1 MNHLDLTISIASY
14 NTSDLLY
21 RCLKSIY
28 KNTRNVN
35 FEIIVVD
42 NASGDGTKKMIKE
55 KFKKVKLIEN
65 KKNLFFTTA
74 NNQALKLA
82 HGRYFLILNSDTYF
96 FDNSIKKMVEK
107 MDKNSAI
114 GAVGGTEVYE
124 NGEIILTGS
133 EWSSPLID
141 FYELS
146 FVGKRFRNK
155 KLVNRFKMSRK
166 SRLSDF
172 DVDMTSDAF
181 LMVRTNILKEINGY
195 DSKLF
200 LYYTENDLCL
210 RIKRKGFRIL
220 HMGEA
225 KAFHTVSGSVKKI
238 GWKKLDIYYHDL
250 LHYYKKNGHPVTGT
264 MLYLLLKMEK
274 NILKI
279 ARPNMFSKSKF

>member
-1 MNHLDLTISIASY
+1 MSKTDLTISITSF
-14 NTSDLLY
+14 NTCELLA
-21 RCLKSIY
+21 RCLNSIY

-42 NASGDGTKKMIKE
+42 NASTDGTRKMIKE

-65 KKNLFFTTA
+65 KKNLFYTVA
-74 NNQALKLA
+74 NNQALKIA
-82 HGRYFLILNSDTYF
+82 SGRYFLILNSDAYF
-96 FDNSIKKMVEK
+96 SDNSIKKMVEK
-107 MDKNSAI
+107 MDKNSTI

-124 NGEIILTGS
+124 NGEIVLTGS
-133 EWSSPLID
+133 EFSTPLID

-146 FVGKRFRNK
+146 FVGKRFKNK
-155 KLVNRFKMSRK
+155 KMINRFKMSRK

-181 LMVRTNILKEINGY
+181 LMIRTKVLKEIGGY
-195 DSKLF
+195 DSNLF

-210 RIKRKGFRIL
+210 RIKKKGFRVL

-225 KAFHTVSGSVKKI
+225 KVVHTVSASVKKI

-250 LHYYKKNGHPVTGT
+250 LHYYKKNGHPITGT
-264 MLYLLLKMEK
+264 MLYLLLKIEK

-279 ARPNMFSKSKF
+279 ARPDMFSKSKS